1 MSIRVF
7 FKNFFL
13 LLILPGI
20 LGLIVKIL
28 LQIKWVQSKLAFM
41 TDHYIT
47 WFFFGVIA
55 LLVLRR
61 LSVFKKW
68 HKIWIYVLCLLLS
81 VIVILVFPTIMK
93 NEDIKTVWILLALV
107 FTGFIFFFK
116 KEKDQHFDLPK
127 DIISSDGDKLERKEI
142 AGNIY
147 RDILDDKISHTYGIL
162 GEWGSGKTCLMKFIN
177 EEIEKSKKETKVFS
191 AYLDALEANSDEEFV
206 AMILKI
212 IKETIKQNYFLYSN
226 FDELSFNH
234 YIKKV
239 RKFYVEGVTFNLLSL
254 ASVRIASR
262 ACIEDIKRM
271 KKTINS
277 LLEQFDF
284 RNIVIFIDNLDRC
297 SSVNI
302 IKMIESFKYFVGL
315 DKIKFVISIDED
327 IIFDVFK
334 KEYGNLEENKKYG
347 FLFKWIDKTY
357 KLIESHSN
365 IAKKY
370 FYELSGVNPH
380 EYIDTII
387 ENVHFNPRIFDKI
400 IGKINVVN
408 RLDITSI
415 DEVTIVAVFIKH
427 YDPGFFEIIV
437 KIDTVNS
444 LWNKMAEL
452 EKEARLGYKL
462 LRPIY
467 LNVMRIYEDGKIE
480 KAPQQK
486 KKTIKEDY
494 DTRVYQS
501 FLMPFKNLSEY

>member
-47 WFFFGVIA
+47 WFFYGVIA

-61 LSVFKKW
+61 FLVFKKW
-68 HKIWIYVLCLLLS
+68 HKTWIFVLCLLLS
-81 VIVILVFPTIMK
+81 VSVIFVFPTIMK
-93 NEDIKTVWILLALV
+93 NEDIKTVWIVLALV
-107 FTGFIFFFK
+107 LAGFIFFFK

-142 AGNIY
+142 TENIY

-162 GEWGSGKTCLMKFIN
+162 GEWGSGKTCLMNFVN
-177 EEIEKSKKETKVFS
+177 EKIDESKKQTKVFS
-191 AYLDALEANSDEEFV
+191 AYLDALEANSYEEFI
-206 AMILKI
+206 AMILRI
-212 IKETIKQNYFLYSN
+212 IKETIKQNYFLYSI
-226 FDELSFNH
+226 FDEFSFNQ
-234 YIKKV
+234 YINKV
-239 RKFYVEGVTFNLLSL
+239 RRFYVEGVTFNLFSV
-254 ASVRIASR
+254 ASVRVANR
-262 ACIEDIKRM
+262 ACIEDIKIM

-284 RNIVIFIDNLDRC
+284 SNIVIFIDNLDRC

-327 IIFDVFK
+327 IIFDAFK
-334 KEYGNLEENKKYG
+334 KEYGNLDERKKYG

-357 KLIESHSN
+357 KLIESHSS

-370 FYELSGVNPH
+370 FYELSEVKRH

-400 IGKINVVN
+400 IYQVK
-408 RLDITSI
+408 RI
-415 DEVTIVAVFIKH
+415 DQTEKV
-427 YDPGFFEIIV
+427 DEIIV
-437 KIDTVNS
+437 FALFVHHYDEDIFNEIIKTDRFHQLNEIIGKNKTSSEKTNHYIDAIYAKIFQQYVKS
-444 LWNKMAEL
+444 NKPNRKSEEIRDQQNMVYEYII
-452 EKEARLGYKL
+452 RGF
-462 LRPIY
+462 RI
-467 LNVMRIYEDGKIE
+467 LNIFY
-480 KAPQQK
+480 A
-486 KKTIKEDY
+486 
-494 DTRVYQS
+494 
-501 FLMPFKNLSEY
+501 